1 MIYIKTYDIKI
12 FYKTGTIFYTIW
24 KLNFLLIYLT
34 ETVENRI
41 YFRRPFTKIIT
52 IFDYY
57 EYPNE
62 GWIF

>member
-12 FYKTGTIFYTIW
+12 FIKM
-24 KLNFLLIYLT
+24 KLFFLLIYLT